1 MLKKSG
7 NIINVFG
14 AHSKGAASN
23 SAAKPLNE
31 SILMASVINATI
43 WAKATMVGKFH
54 SVHKKL
60 L

>member
-1 MLKKSG
+1 M
-7 NIINVFG
+7 NVFG
-14 AHSKGAASN
+14 AHSKCAAST

-31 SILMASVINATI
+31 SILIPSVINATI
-43 WAKATMVGKFH
+43 WEKATMVGKFH